1 MQRRL
6 LDYAVISLKG
16 IAMGAADAVPGVSGG
31 TIAFISGIY
40 EELIKTISGVNLSLF
55 KTLKKEGFSAFWTQ
69 LNGNFIVA
77 LLSGIIISYV
87 SFMRL
92 AKYLIENHPI
102 LIWSFF
108 FGLIVASIFFV
119 GKQINKWN
127 AGVVVSII
135 LGALAAYYITT
146 LPTMADN
153 NSSLF
158 LFFAGALA
166 ICAMILPGISGSFIL
181 VILGAYKTLS
191 DALHDFDVKKIEDFS
206 DKFKNNLDVKKI
218 AVFTFGA
225 IVGLLSFSHILK
237 WLFKHYHNITL
248 ALLTGFIFGSLNKIW
263 PWKLTDEVI
272 EKSSGKI
279 LAFSDISELGTLSVY
294 QQQMNDFE
302 SYKMVSEKSIMA
314 FQYSEINDYIDP
326 QVLPAIIL
334 MVVGFLTIFIL
345 EKIGSKKQ

>member
-108 FGLIVASIFFV
+108 FELIVASIFFV

-191 DALHDFDVKKIEDFS
+191 DALHDFDVKKIA
-206 DKFKNNLDVKKI
+206 I
-218 AVFTFGA
+218 FTFGA

-263 PWKLTDEVI
+263 PWKEVVTWQTT
-272 EKSSGKI
+272 
-279 LAFSDISELGTLSVY
+279 SDGIKTPLV
-294 QQQMNDFE
+294 
-302 SYKMVSEKSIMA
+302 EKSISP
-314 FQYSEINDYIDP
+314 FTFDGNP
-326 QVLPAIIL
+326 QITYAIIL

>member
-191 DALHDFDVKKIEDFS
+191 DALHDFDVKR
-206 DKFKNNLDVKKI
+206 I
-218 AVFTFGA
+218 AIFTFGA

-263 PWKLTDEVI
+263 PWKEVVTWQTT
-272 EKSSGKI
+272 
-279 LAFSDISELGTLSVY
+279 SDGIKTPLV
-294 QQQMNDFE
+294 
-302 SYKMVSEKSIMA
+302 EKSISP
-314 FQYSEINDYIDP
+314 FTFDGNP
-326 QVLPAIIL
+326 QITYAIIL